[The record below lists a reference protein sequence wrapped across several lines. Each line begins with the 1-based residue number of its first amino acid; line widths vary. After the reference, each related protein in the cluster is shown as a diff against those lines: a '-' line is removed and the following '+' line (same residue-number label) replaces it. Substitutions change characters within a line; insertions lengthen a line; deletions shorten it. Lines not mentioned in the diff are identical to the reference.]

1 MDQELQVNI
10 QQNKVDLLRAR
21 LGLALPAQEQS
32 LALPS
37 QQQVEKWGKSG
48 SEEDSGAPEYRAAST
63 AGAPLSEEE
72 IQSPTIAHKATPSAR
87 LMDSLAVSEKMW
99 RQLQHTAVQNQDR
112 EDKNRVIN
120 EMTNAKYSLG
130 QLVQKADNA
139 KVGADAKKA
148 KADAKLRK
156 DTADVHHDKAVMKGE
171 VKHEKKVLKAEVKKE
186 KTEVKD
192 AKNAFKAAAAKKA
205 AKVEGKVATQVA
217 KAKVKV
223 AKKLLGH
230 TAGKIEAAKQLKKVT
245 KKVGKTDKKVK
256 KMEKKLP
263 AKVAKKVGKVH
274 ESVKKPPAAM
284 KPHAPKKIH
293 VAKHVE
299 NKETHS
305 AIKKVSEKP
314 TAKKVM
320 IKHTHLAKKLRK
332 IATEGPKPTVK
343 KAVAAKV
350 DVEKYAKPPMKKV
363 SAVVKR
369 LRAQGQKAVGRVK
382 AEAQDDMRTL
392 KKRIRSPGITPPL
405 EAAVQMHQQ
414 S

>member
-1 MDQELQVNI
+1 M
-10 QQNKVDLLRAR
+10 
-21 LGLALPAQEQS
+21 G
-32 LALPS
+32 
-37 QQQVEKWGKSG
+37 
-48 SEEDSGAPEYRAAST
+48 
-63 AGAPLSEEE
+63 
-72 IQSPTIAHKATPSAR
+72 
-87 LMDSLAVSEKMW
+87 
-99 RQLQHTAVQNQDR
+99 
-112 EDKNRVIN
+112 
-120 EMTNAKYSLG
+120 
-130 QLVQKADNA
+130 QKADNA

-186 KTEVKD
+186 KTKVKD

-363 SAVVKR
+363 WHPLPLLNIHPHVVTKAKQVSAVVKR